1 MVWTCEA
8 LEVFC
13 GTIPQ
18 KGECVGPNLFI
29 EVVMWILT
37 CCTAGLSC
45 GSKEKR
51 FRAVKPV
58 KSETFRYVH
67 TVDYTLPE
75 TNIAPKNGWLEYY
88 FPIGKAYFQGLC

>member
-1 MVWTCEA
+1 M
-8 LEVFC
+8 FC

-51 FRAVKPV
+51 FCAVKPV
-58 KSETFRYVH
+58 KSELIFLV
-67 TVDYTLPE
+67 VKKQM
-75 TNIAPKNGWLEYY
+75 NISNAPADQKGN
-88 FPIGKAYFQGLC
+88 